1 MVRHI
6 IGNDQ
11 MTNMNGVVRTEE
23 ETDFHAGDL
32 RYEYLDI
39 ATNRKLEFLFC
50 FIREFSGDIQT
61 LVCFKKFLTNSSAS
75 AQATSRS

>member
-1 MVRHI
+1 MVRHV

-11 MTNMNGVVRTEE
+11 MTSMNRIVRAEKKTN
-23 ETDFHAGDL
+23 FHAGDL

-39 ATNRKLEFLFC
+39 ATNRKLKFHFYL
-50 FIREFSGDIQT
+50 ISEFSSDIQT